1 MTRRLSQLTETARL
15 RTIAKRVAF
24 DSDARPML
32 FMPTALNEDFLAP
45 GSRYGPNVKS
55 VSRVRRAS
63 CYWALGG
70 SSRMRGIQAF
80 LRGTWRPWRLGQRK
94 SSQLTRTFALLLGA
108 LTVPLAA
115 CNALGP
121 STGNSALAASQTFT
135 WPYVDQSGQIG
146 HNEVFDPAVVA
157 SLKDT
162 GSTSM
167 LYMGLV
173 TYSPALTVQPDAA
186 LSWNVDPTGT
196 IYTFRLRPNLFF
208 SDGKPIT
215 AQDFAYSIDRAL
227 DPNLCPVDSAKTYYS
242 ADQSKDNCPTYTG
255 PTYLGHILGA
265 GDRNAGTV
273 ASLISNGDDP
283 TKGLN
288 VIDAQTLRIRLDSP
302 ISFFLESLT
311 YPTADVVEKS
321 LVTNPAY
328 AGGTWVDHLDQGG
341 ASGPFK
347 VQSYGDG
354 TTMTFVPN
362 TYWEKAFGQQL
373 SLTKVVRPAITTQDV
388 EYKSYQQ
395 GMYDFTDVPTNQFSF
410 ARGQSD
416 FHSVPTL
423 ETDYFGLNFKQA
435 PFDNLAVRQA
445 FDLALNKQL
454 LVDRVENGGA
464 IPTNHIVPEGM
475 PGFFVGLKNPP
486 PDRTQSLTGNQK
498 AASALLVQAQNTCPK
513 NGSTYNE
520 PDYCP
525 YITGTSP
532 DPIVLYAPLESSARI
547 QIAQL
552 AAQEWSTALGLNV
565 KVQPVSFD
573 TLVGDITKPP
583 SQNPAAIWEIG
594 WIADYPDPQDW
605 LTIQFSTTAAN
616 NSEGI
621 SVSALDTLM
630 KNADVEQN
638 ASNRMAMYNQAEQQV
653 VDQAAWIPYQ
663 QSKAYWRVRSFVH
676 GFGFNAI
683 GLMVDINWPKVYI
696 AQH

>member
-1 MTRRLSQLTETARL
+1 
-15 RTIAKRVAF
+15 
-24 DSDARPML
+24 
-32 FMPTALNEDFLAP
+32 
-45 GSRYGPNVKS
+45 
-55 VSRVRRAS
+55 
-63 CYWALGG
+63 
-70 SSRMRGIQAF
+70 MRGIQAL
-80 LRGTWRPWRLGQRK
+80 LRGRWQSWGQGQRK

-108 LTVPLAA
+108 LMTPLAA

-135 WPYVDQSGQIG
+135 WPYVDASGQIG
-146 HNEVFDPAVVA
+146 HNEVLDPAVVA

-162 GSTSM
+162 GTINM
-167 LYMGLV
+167 LYTGLV
-173 TYSPALTVQPDAA
+173 TDSPTLTVEPDAA
-186 LSWNVDPTGT
+186 LRWDVDPTAT
-196 IYTFRLRPNLFF
+196 IYTFHLRPHMFF

-215 AQDFAYSIDRAL
+215 AADFAYSIDRAL
-227 DPNLCPVDSAKTYYS
+227 DPNLCSVQSAKTYYS
-242 ADQSKDNCPTYTG
+242 SDPTKDNCPTYTG

-265 GDRNAGTV
+265 NDRNSGSV
-273 ASLISNGDDP
+273 SSIISNGDDP

-321 LVTNPAY
+321 VVTNPAN
-328 AGGTWVDHLDQGG
+328 AGGVWVDHLDQGG

-354 TTMTFVPN
+354 TTMTLVPN
-362 TYWEKAFGQQL
+362 PYWEQAFGQQL
-373 SLTKVVRPAITTQDV
+373 TLTKVIRQAVTTNDA
-388 EYKSYQQ
+388 EDKSYQQ
-395 GMYDFTDVPTNQFSF
+395 GLYDYTDVPTNQFSF

-423 ETDYFGLNFKQA
+423 ETDYFGLNFKQP
-435 PFDNLAVRQA
+435 PFDNLAIRQA

-475 PGFFVGLKNPP
+475 PGFFVGLKNPQ
-486 PDRTQSLTGNQK
+486 PDRTQTLTGNQ
-498 AASALLVQAQNTCPK
+498 AAATTLLAQAQANCPK
-513 NGSTYNE
+513 NGSTYYE

-525 YITGTSP
+525 YITGGSLQ
-532 DPIVLYAPLESSARI
+532 PIMLYAPSDSPTRI
-547 QIAQL
+547 QLATL
-552 AAQEWSTALGLNV
+552 AAQEWSATLGLNV
-565 KVQPVSFD
+565 KVYPVTFD
-573 TLVGDITKPP
+573 NLVGDITKPP
-583 SQNPAAIWEIG
+583 SQNPAAMWEIG

-605 LTIQFSTTAAN
+605 LTIQFSTTAPN

-621 SVSALDTLM
+621 SDPNLDTKM

-638 ASNRMAMYNQAEQQV
+638 PANRMAMYNEAEQAV

-663 QSKAYWRVRSFVH
+663 QTKTYWRVRSYVH
-676 GFGFNAI
+676 GFGFNSI
-683 GLMVDINWPKVYI
+683 GQMVDLDWPKVYI
-696 AQH
+696 AGH